1 MRLLQIGL
9 GIRGTQWAEIIKD
22 YPDATVVAFVD
33 RDAAALD
40 HVRKVPGHDGAEF
53 FVDLEEALKRV
64 EADAA
69 LIATPSRLHAE
80 HAKQA
85 LGAGLSVMV
94 EKPLA
99 LDVATGLEVLR
110 QSRATDQSIMVAD
123 NYRYWPAERTVRA
136 LIEEGRI
143 GRLDSATLVDRRNM
157 PSQTEGPWLAEIE
170 YPQLQ
175 EIAIH
180 HFDSLRYLFGEQPVG
195 ISVRVWNPPWSDYRH
210 GANTEAMIDF
220 ETLRVSYL
228 GTMRSHS
235 FSFSLW
241 IEGELG
247 CIWTNRKYVFWRPVG
262 SRFFRPVRL
271 VKVPAGDGERYP
283 RGGTTSLLDSLREAT
298 ARRLVPETV
307 GEDSIWN
314 VAMVEAGKLSDAEER
329 SVRMDEVLRGDT
341 LTVDADRVD
350 HSQ

>member
-1 MRLLQIGL
+1 
-9 GIRGTQWAEIIKD
+9 
-22 YPDATVVAFVD
+22 
-33 RDAAALD
+33 
-40 HVRKVPGHDGAEF
+40 
-53 FVDLEEALKRV
+53 
-64 EADAA
+64 
-69 LIATPSRLHAE
+69 
-80 HAKQA
+80 
-85 LGAGLSVMV
+85 
-94 EKPLA
+94 
-99 LDVATGLEVLR
+99 
-110 QSRATDQSIMVAD
+110 
-123 NYRYWPAERTVRA
+123 
-136 LIEEGRI
+136 
-143 GRLDSATLVDRRNM
+143 
-157 PSQTEGPWLAEIE
+157 
-170 YPQLQ
+170 
-175 EIAIH
+175 
-180 HFDSLRYLFGEQPVG
+180 
-195 ISVRVWNPPWSDYRH
+195 
-210 GANTEAMIDF
+210 MIDF

-298 ARRLVPETV
+298 ARRLVPETA

-329 SVRMDEVLRGDT
+329 SVRMDEVLRGET

>member
-22 YPDATVVAFVD
+22 YPDATIVAFVD

-40 HVRKVPGHDGAEF
+40 HVRKSPGHDGAEF

-157 PSQTEGPWLAEIE
+157 PSQTEGPWLADIE

-210 GANTEAMIDF
+210 GANTEA
-220 ETLRVSYL
+220 
-228 GTMRSHS
+228 
-235 FSFSLW
+235 
-241 IEGELG
+241 
-247 CIWTNRKYVFWRPVG
+247 
-262 SRFFRPVRL
+262 
-271 VKVPAGDGERYP
+271 
-283 RGGTTSLLDSLREAT
+283 
-298 ARRLVPETV
+298 
-307 GEDSIWN
+307 
-314 VAMVEAGKLSDAEER
+314 
-329 SVRMDEVLRGDT
+329 
-341 LTVDADRVD
+341 
-350 HSQ
+350 